1 MIRPRK
7 QLGAK
12 ADIEEMY
19 REEGIF
25 VHNVYVSEDEGEDRK
40 AGFFGNVNEQI
51 ALVADQLS
59 GIPALAEGVS

>member
-1 MIRPRK
+1 
-7 QLGAK
+7 
-12 ADIEEMY
+12 MY

-51 ALVADQLS
+51 ALVADQLG